1 MWERWNSIMPDG
13 SFGPVEMNSFNHYAY
28 GVVGDWMFQ
37 NIGGLSAIGH
47 GYKRSRIAPAS
58 GGNLTQGS
66 GSLKTVYSLLS
77 SRWNADHSGF
87 GLRVTVPTVPVNRV
101 AEVHVPSEN
110 RWAVTEGAGRRR
122 QGSAVPPDRA
132 RDRRVRGWI
141 AVLQIQRRQ
150 QCRPP
155 GPGRK
160 AAGHAFSTGR
170 LRRAGRNDHHV
181 N

>member
-1 MWERWNSIMPDG
+1 MWERWNSIMPEG
-13 SFGPVEMNSFNHYAY
+13 SFGPVEMNSFNHYAH
-28 GVVGDWMFQ
+28 GAVGDWMFQ

-110 RWAVTEGAGRRR
+110 RWAVTEGGRPTTPGER
-122 QGSAVPPDRA
+122 GSS
-132 RDRRVRGWI
+132 G
-141 AVLQIQRRQ
+141 
-150 QCRPP
+150 
-155 GPGRK
+155 
-160 AAGHAFSTGR
+160 
-170 LRRAGRNDHHV
+170 
-181 N
+181 